1 MYYRVKIKKL
11 PGKATGGVAGNKIVP
26 NQTLSFGG
34 ADMNMGPKKPELRK
48 TMTAIPRDK
57 ANVEVEDNEVIV
69 GDLAGDGMISSAVAK
84 GERHTNGGI
93 PLNLPDDTF
102 IFSDTRSML
111 IKDPSILAKFGKGS
125 IDGKKT
131 KGYTPAELA
140 KPYDITKYRKILQ
153 DPESDAIDRKTAEM
167 MIKNYTMKLGALAIA
182 QESKKGFPQ
191 GIPSLARPY
200 MQANGIKDEDLIPQ
214 LAQNPQEESME
225 QGPEQNYQE
234 EMVEAPQQMPNGQPI
249 AMPQEMEQGMMPP
262 MAAYG
267 YEVPSYMAYGGYLP
281 EAQEGIVINPY
292 ENARTAKG
300 NVTPTGK
307 SNKYSTR
314 DEDIKDYLMQWEG
327 LIPGISKMS
336 EGKAQAAIYDYNLE
350 NNPDA
355 IKAMWKEFGL
365 TEEGKKY
372 PELVKLANK
381 GVLKDEALNDPE
393 ALKELKKAYVDN
405 YFGARQMKPVKAEAP
420 VEEEV
425 PVEEVPVEEVPAKE
439 IERPD
444 DGSDFEVTP
453 DAPYTAN
460 ADWMTPDRV
469 NYYGA
474 LKDKSM
480 LKKYMPWAP
489 RFEPEVPRGVYL
501 DPTRE
506 LGAQSEQA
514 NMILQSLAQFAGP
527 QALSS
532 RASSIQGTG
541 AEQAA
546 NTLSNINNAN
556 VSLANQFAQNAANIR
571 NQAQGINQGASQ
583 KLYDQNTVANQAYDN
598 ARMAADQNVRQGF
611 NTGWKNASNL
621 ALTNGLYDQYDIDPV
636 SGNVVFQGSKDFNP
650 VNSTSI
656 SERAAELR
664 QEGWDQKIAYQ
675 MAKDEITG
683 RSNVGIDP
691 EAVMENY
698 AQKGGYV
705 LGDNIFPFMFY

>member
-34 ADMNMGPKKPELRK
+34 ADMNMGPAKPQLRK
-48 TMTAIPRDK
+48 TMTAVPRDK

-69 GDLAGDGMISSAVAK
+69 GDLAGDGMIGTAVAK
-84 GERHTNGGI
+84 GERHSNGGI

-111 IKDPSILAKFGKGS
+111 IKDPAMLTKFGKGS
-125 IDGKKT
+125 IDGKKS

-140 KPYDITKYRKILQ
+140 KPYDVTKYRKILQ
-153 DPESDAIDRKTAEM
+153 DPQSDAIDRKTAEM

-200 MQANGIKDEDLIPQ
+200 MEANDIKDEDLIPQ
-214 LAQNPQEESME
+214 LAQQEEMME
-225 QGPEQNYQE
+225 VGPEQNYQE
-234 EMVEAPQQMPNGQPI
+234 EMMEAPQQMPNGQPI

-267 YEVPSYMAYGGYLP
+267 YEMPSYMAYGGYLP
-281 EAQEGIVINPY
+281 EAQEGVVINPY
-292 ENARTAKG
+292 ENARTAQG

-314 DEDIKDYLMQWEG
+314 DQNIKEYLMQWEG

-365 TEEGKKY
+365 TSKGKKNAN
-372 PELVKLANK
+372 LLKLTKK
-381 GVLKDEALNDPE
+381 GVFDEETLNDPE
-393 ALKELKKAYVDN
+393 KLKLLKDAYVDN
-405 YFGARQMKPVKAEAP
+405 YFGARQMEPAKAEPAPEEEAP
-420 VEEEV
+420 VEEVVAE
-425 PVEEVPVEEVPAKE
+425 EEVPAKE
-439 IERPD
+439 VERPD

-453 DAPYTAN
+453 DQPYAAN

-480 LKKYMPWAP
+480 IKKYMPWAP
-489 RFEPEVPRGVYL
+489 QYNPEIAQAVYL

-514 NMILQSLAQFAGP
+514 NMILQGLGQFTGP
-527 QALSS
+527 QAMSS
-532 RASSIQGTG
+532 RASSVQGTG

-546 NTLSNINNAN
+546 NTLSRINNAN
-556 VSLANQFAQNAANIR
+556 VQLANQFAANNAATR
-571 NQAQGINQGASQ
+571 NQAQQINQASAQ
-583 KLYDQNTVANQAYDN
+583 RLYDQNTAANQAYDN
-598 ARMAADQNVRQGF
+598 ARVMADQNVRQSF
-611 NTGWKNASNL
+611 NTGWNNASRL
-621 ALTNGLYDQYDIDPV
+621 ALTNGLYEQYDIDPV
-636 SGNVVFQGSKDFNP
+636 TGNVVFQGGKEATP

-664 QEGWDQKIAYQ
+664 REGWDQKIAYQ

-683 RSNVGIDP
+683 RSNIGVDP
-691 EAVMENY
+691 EAIMENY
-698 AQKGGYV
+698 AKGGYV